1 MRRVVYISGPITGVP
16 RYWEAF
22 EAAEDLITAKGW
34 IPLSPTRLPGGM
46 TNEQY
51 MRICFAMIDSAD
63 MVLFL
68 PGWAK
73 SAGARL
79 EHQYCEYTNKWIVD
93 WRGVEAWRLH

>member
-34 IPLSPTRLPGGM
+34 IPLSPARLPEGM

-51 MRICFAMIDSAD
+51 IRICFAMIDSAD

-68 PGWAK
+68 PTWPTSLG
-73 SAGARL
+73 SRL
-79 EHQYCEYTNKWIVD
+79 EHHYCVYTKKWILD
-93 WRGVEAWRLH
+93 FEGVKAWRLH

>member
-22 EAAEDLITAKGW
+22 ERAEYLLTAKGY
-34 IPLSPTRLPGGM
+34 IPLSPARLPEGL

-68 PGWAK
+68 SNWPTSHG
-73 SAGARL
+73 SVL
-79 EHQYCEYTNKWIVD
+79 EHHYCEYTNKPI
-93 WRGVEAWRLH
+93 LNL

>member
-1 MRRVVYISGPITGVP
+1 MYISGPITGVP

-22 EAAEDLITAKGW
+22 ERAEDLITAKGW
-34 IPLSPTRLPGGM
+34 IPLSPARLPEGL

-68 PGWAK
+68 SNWPTSHG
-73 SAGARL
+73 SAL
-79 EHQYCEYTNKWIVD
+79 EHHYCAYTNKPIIN
-93 WRGVEAWRLH
+93 L